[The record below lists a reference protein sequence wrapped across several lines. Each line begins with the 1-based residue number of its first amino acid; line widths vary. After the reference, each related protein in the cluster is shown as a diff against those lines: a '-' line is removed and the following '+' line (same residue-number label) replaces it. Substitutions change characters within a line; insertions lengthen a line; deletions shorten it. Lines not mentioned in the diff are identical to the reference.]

1 MSLLRVL
8 SAALVCALALL
19 PLSAAA
25 WGGAGH
31 VMISRVGM
39 ETLPDTVPAF
49 LRTPQ
54 AIEEVALLGPEAD
67 NLKGAGTTV
76 DHDNDPGH
84 YLDINDDGRVMG
96 IALGDLPVDREAYDT
111 RLRAAN
117 SDQYKAGY
125 LPYSL
130 IDGFEIV
137 RKDFAYWRVA
147 DIGART
153 ATDPAERAT
162 FEKLR
167 TLRETLTLRDI
178 GYWSHFVADAS
189 QPLHTTVHFDGWEER
204 YPGSKGLH
212 SHFESAYVSD
222 FLNAAA
228 VRSRMTPFAPCS
240 CTIEGAVATY
250 LAGSAAQV
258 VPLYELFK
266 TGAFRSRTDAGVSFV
281 ADRLAYGATELRNLV
296 VEAWLA
302 SRDQTVGYPPVKV
315 RDVESGAVPPRAKI
329 LRTE

>member
-1 MSLLRVL
+1 MRFLRLL
-8 SAALVCALALL
+8 AAAFACALALQ
-19 PLSAAA
+19 PLSAGA

-31 VMISRVGM
+31 VIVSRVGM
-39 ETLPDTVPAF
+39 ETLPDSVPAF

-76 DHDNDPGH
+76 DRDNDPGH
-84 YLDINDDGRVMG
+84 YLDIGDDGRVMG
-96 IALGDLPVDREAYDT
+96 IALGELPIDREGYDT

-117 SDQYKAGY
+117 SDQYKAGF

-137 RKDFAYWRVA
+137 AKDFAYWRVA

-153 ATDPAERAT
+153 ATDPAERAS

-167 TLRETLTLRDI
+167 ALREMLTLRDI
-178 GYWSHFVADAS
+178 GYWSHFVADGS

-204 YPGSKGLH
+204 YPGSMGVH
-212 SHFESAYVSD
+212 SHFESEYVSD

-228 VRSRMTPFAPCS
+228 VRSRVRPFAPCA
-240 CTIEGAVATY
+240 CTIAQGVATY
-250 LAGSAAQV
+250 LAGSSAQV
-258 VPLYELFK
+258 VPLYELFRA
-266 TGAFRSRTDAGVSFV
+266 GAFRSRTDAGVDFV
-281 ADRLAYGATELRNLV
+281 ADRLAYGATELRHLV

-302 SRDQTVGYPPVKV
+302 SREQTVGYPPVKV
-315 RDVESGAVPPRAKI
+315 RDVESGAAPLRPKI